1 MKVQKAVKNLN
12 LLLLTL
18 MCQLGIFL
26 QLRSNYNPVML
37 SEGWPSAGL
46 SPPAMT
52 LARDSIYTWNGNP
65 SQSSLHVTVTRG
77 AGIRV
82 WHWWTKSDSP
92 THGDLAPWHQS
103 YRSCLLWQPP
113 ILPTLQGSR
122 TAFRTVFGHYSFLF
136 LLCMRGAPHHSMDT
150 HCGRS
155 PVPTGSSSRRQWT
168 TIPISQVFGT
178 LYSKVALT

>member
-1 MKVQKAVKNLN
+1 
-12 LLLLTL
+12 

-26 QLRSNYNPVML
+26 QLRSSYNPVML

-46 SPPAMT
+46 SPPAMHWLEIVYLEWQPQSEFASCHSNPRSGDKGVT
-52 LARDSIYTWNGNP
+52 LMDKPRHSEGDDST
-65 SQSSLHVTVTRG
+65 
-77 AGIRV
+77 
-82 WHWWTKSDSP
+82 
-92 THGDLAPWHQS
+92 THGDLAPWRQS
-103 YRSCLLWQPP
+103 HRSCLLWQPP

-168 TIPISQVFGT
+168 TLPISQVLGT
-178 LYSKVALT
+178 LYSRVALT